1 MNIENKRQI
10 ATVVL
15 AVALGL
21 VAAFLAS
28 QHVKNSIEAQT
39 KRLAK
44 EYEKQIE
51 SQKSALMHEMERR
64 EQEFNKKMMEFV
76 KAQQQIQQKQQQ
88 STTNTVSKPEIK
100 KEVFSVNTPA
110 GKRALTVMIDSLS
123 AVGGLINPGD
133 MVDIIAS
140 INMPDPRDPKVKPQ
154 QVISVLFQDV
164 QILAVDT
171 SFKAGADDASYKAQ
185 QKARSLNVTLAL
197 DPEEAGLLTFV
208 QANGKLQLSLRSPSE
223 RGTHNL
229 QVASWDALSDYVLER
244 QGTELT
250 VPRSRADIGIVDD
263 KKDEVQPFIQ
273 IFRGGREGG

>member
-110 GKRALTVMIDSLS
+110 GKRALTVMIDS
-123 AVGGLINPGD
+123 
-133 MVDIIAS
+133 
-140 INMPDPRDPKVKPQ
+140 
-154 QVISVLFQDV
+154 
-164 QILAVDT
+164 
-171 SFKAGADDASYKAQ
+171 
-185 QKARSLNVTLAL
+185 
-197 DPEEAGLLTFV
+197 
-208 QANGKLQLSLRSPSE
+208 
-223 RGTHNL
+223 
-229 QVASWDALSDYVLER
+229 
-244 QGTELT
+244 
-250 VPRSRADIGIVDD
+250 
-263 KKDEVQPFIQ
+263 
-273 IFRGGREGG
+273 